1 MTKPI
6 EMITL
11 WVAVVGNK
19 YGVNSYVAVSEEVLR
34 DEIFEYVKSLWQDEL
49 GNLPLPK
56 DRDEAIETYFEKV
69 KSETCTIDSTAL
81 SGDLGDLFRPLPAS
95 KAHSEYLE
103 IGEWDPVT
111 DGYPWEGYIDL
122 LLGPDGQV
130 WAKVGDLANIPEQ
143 DENGEE

>member
-19 YGVNSYVAVSEEVLR
+19 YGVNSYVAVSEDVLR
-34 DEIFEYVKSLWQDEL
+34 DEIFEYVKSWWQDEL

-69 KSETCTIDSTAL
+69 ESETCTIDSTAL
-81 SGDLGDLFRPLPAS
+81 SGDFEDLFRSLPAD
-95 KAHSEYLE
+95 KVHGGYLE
-103 IGEWDPVT
+103 IGEWNPVT
-111 DGYPWEGYIDL
+111 ENYPWEGHVDL
-122 LLGPDGQV
+122 MVGPGGRV
-130 WAKVGDLANIPEQ
+130 WAKVGDVENIPEQ
-143 DENGEE
+143 EK